1 MGACMNK
8 KFLLDEASSAW
19 ASAFIFIHNI
29 SWLNHVD
36 HTRQQEAVVLGGLW
50 LRRPGKV
57 IQGSELRVLVRKI
70 FTGDSMPATPWFPI
84 QQWNNLLTVGGC
96 SSATSWK
103 IISLKVLLRKTRPS
117 FWHSPSLPHAFSHGP
132 GGTPFRLKVGKTVS
146 KSTEQ
151 QDRHVTYQTKHTIQ
165 LIVFA
170 TQFLFKFTSG
180 ECVFLPDWKW
190 SSAHWNIESHSKS
203 SLHMLCLPC
212 PWSTCPLGF
221 H

>member
-1 MGACMNK
+1 MCARTRNFGIASKLQEIVAICNASNSIHSYCLHTMGACMNK

-96 SSATSWK
+96 SSATS
-103 IISLKVLLRKTRPS
+103 
-117 FWHSPSLPHAFSHGP
+117 
-132 GGTPFRLKVGKTVS
+132 
-146 KSTEQ
+146 
-151 QDRHVTYQTKHTIQ
+151 
-165 LIVFA
+165 
-170 TQFLFKFTSG
+170 
-180 ECVFLPDWKW
+180 
-190 SSAHWNIESHSKS
+190 
-203 SLHMLCLPC
+203 
-212 PWSTCPLGF
+212 
-221 H
+221 